1 MYADVIMDITHE
13 KLDKIFQ
20 YMVPQELEGKLRI
33 GMEVCVPFGKGD
45 TVRNG
50 YIVGFSEKCEYDVT
64 KMKAILE
71 PAKNRVAVEAN
82 LVELA
87 AWMKESYGGT
97 MIQALKTVLPI
108 KKEERKKEERILRR
122 VISVEAGKERLEQ
135 YLHKNQKARARLMAA
150 LLDDAEIPFS
160 LVSKKLNITLPVV
173 RALEEQGVLE
183 VVSRQIYRN
192 PVHEQEVQDRNI
204 TYTAEQEYAIRQFQK
219 DYEKQDYQTYLLYG
233 ITGSG
238 KTEVYIEMIQQ
249 VVNTGGQAI
258 MLIPEIALTYQT
270 VMRFRRRFGERI
282 SIMNSRLSAGERY
295 DQMMRA
301 KEGKIDVMIGP
312 RSALFTPFPNLGL
325 IVIDE
330 EHEASYK
337 SEQIPRYHAR
347 ETAVQRAKLE
357 GASVVLGSAT
367 PSLESFYR
375 CQCGTYKLLRLENR
389 IARSGLPS
397 VYVADMREEL
407 KKGNK
412 SILSDDLRKRM
423 QDRLQKKEQ
432 TMLFLNRRGY
442 AGFLSCRSCGYVVK
456 CPHCDVSLSAHN
468 NGRMVCHY
476 CGYEEQTVRRCP
488 SCGSAH
494 IGGFRAGTQ
503 QIEELVRRE
512 FPGARILRMDL
523 DTTRAKEGH
532 EKILSAFANEE
543 ADILVGTQMIVKG
556 HDFPNV
562 TLVGVL
568 AADMSLYADDYRAS
582 ERTFALLT
590 QAAGRA
596 GRGTTPG
603 EVVIQTYNPEH
614 YSIQAAAAQNYEQF
628 YEEEIKYRELM
639 GYPPAEHLLAV
650 LLSSEDEGLLD
661 KGAFYLKEYAHRIGK
676 NRQIQLIGPASPYIG
691 KVKDIYRRV
700 LYMKADSNDML
711 IHMKDYMEQYI
722 EMNRGFDKI
731 RIQFDFDPV
740 NGF

>member
-1 MYADVIMDITHE
+1 
-13 KLDKIFQ
+13 
-20 YMVPQELEGKLRI
+20 
-33 GMEVCVPFGKGD
+33 
-45 TVRNG
+45 
-50 YIVGFSEKCEYDVT
+50 
-64 KMKAILE
+64 
-71 PAKNRVAVEAN
+71 
-82 LVELA
+82 
-87 AWMKESYGGT
+87 
-97 MIQALKTVLPI
+97 
-108 KKEERKKEERILRR
+108 
-122 VISVEAGKERLEQ
+122 
-135 YLHKNQKARARLMAA
+135 
-150 LLDDAEIPFS
+150 
-160 LVSKKLNITLPVV
+160 
-173 RALEEQGVLE
+173 
-183 VVSRQIYRN
+183 
-192 PVHEQEVQDRNI
+192 
-204 TYTAEQEYAIRQFQK
+204 
-219 DYEKQDYQTYLLYG
+219 
-233 ITGSG
+233 
-238 KTEVYIEMIQQ
+238 
-249 VVNTGGQAI
+249 
-258 MLIPEIALTYQT
+258 
-270 VMRFRRRFGERI
+270 
-282 SIMNSRLSAGERY
+282 
-295 DQMMRA
+295 
-301 KEGKIDVMIGP
+301 
-312 RSALFTPFPNLGL
+312 
-325 IVIDE
+325 
-330 EHEASYK
+330 
-337 SEQIPRYHAR
+337 
-347 ETAVQRAKLE
+347 
-357 GASVVLGSAT
+357 
-367 PSLESFYR
+367 
-375 CQCGTYKLLRLENR
+375 
-389 IARSGLPS
+389 
-397 VYVADMREEL
+397 
-407 KKGNK
+407 
-412 SILSDDLRKRM
+412 
-423 QDRLQKKEQ
+423 
-432 TMLFLNRRGY
+432 MLFLNRRGY

-700 LYMKADSNDML
+700 LYLKADSNDIL

-722 EMNRGFDKI
+722 EMNRGFEKI